1 MYAFIW
7 LHLITPACFWKLEFP
22 SNCSGAGEDAAGRL
36 QAFLLQKLLGVL
48 AATFKSPDDLPRV
61 ALWELSFVDER
72 AERYLVQPGPPGKEG
87 NLRSQP
93 EPCAFRATAAV

>member
-7 LHLITPACFWKLEFP
+7 LHLITPACFWKLQFP

-36 QAFLLQKLLGVL
+36 QAFLLQKLLRVL
-48 AATFKSPDDLPRV
+48 AATLKSPDDLLRV
-61 ALWELSFVDER
+61 ALWELSSVDER
-72 AERYLVQPGPPGKEG
+72 AEHYLVQPGLPGKDG
-87 NLRSQP
+87 NLCFQP